1 VVPALGPE
9 AGGLEPR
16 DLPRGRVTG
25 PYREEEVGAP
35 SVGASGEGVVVGARD
50 VVHDLGAESL
60 ESLAE
65 RSSDLV
71 EAERDREV
79 DPPPREPDGVTQLV
93 AFAGFLALFFY
104 VTLYMQNVL
113 GYSAIQTGLAY
124 LPLCGI
130 AVVSAGITS
139 QLIGRV
145 GTRPVIVVGALIGAG
160 GLYWLSRIPVGGSY
174 TPDLL
179 PGLLL
184 VGLGIAGLFVAVA
197 TAANAGV
204 PADKAGLAAALL
216 NASQWLGGALGLA
229 IFTAVSTSR
238 TNHLLAAGI
247 PAAHALT
254 SGFQR
259 ALLVGSIFI
268 LASAVIALRAT
279 NTRGETAEP
288 EVDVKPEASLAA

>member
-1 VVPALGPE
+1 
-9 AGGLEPR
+9 
-16 DLPRGRVTG
+16 
-25 PYREEEVGAP
+25 
-35 SVGASGEGVVVGARD
+35 
-50 VVHDLGAESL
+50 
-60 ESLAE
+60 
-65 RSSDLV
+65 
-71 EAERDREV
+71 
-79 DPPPREPDGVTQLV
+79 
-93 AFAGFLALFFY
+93 
-104 VTLYMQNVL
+104 MQNVL

-130 AVVSAGITS
+130 AIVSAEISS
-139 QLIGRV
+139 QLLARV

-160 GLYWLSRIPVGGSY
+160 GLYCLSRIPVGGSY
-174 TPDLL
+174 TADLL

-204 PADKAGLAAALL
+204 PGDKAGLAAALL

-238 TNHLLAAGI
+238 TNHLLAAGA
-247 PAAHALT
+247 PMSHALT

-268 LASAVIALRAT
+268 VASAVIALRAT
-279 NTRGETAEP
+279 NTQGEAEDP
-288 EVDVKPEASLAA
+288 ASDAEPEASLAA